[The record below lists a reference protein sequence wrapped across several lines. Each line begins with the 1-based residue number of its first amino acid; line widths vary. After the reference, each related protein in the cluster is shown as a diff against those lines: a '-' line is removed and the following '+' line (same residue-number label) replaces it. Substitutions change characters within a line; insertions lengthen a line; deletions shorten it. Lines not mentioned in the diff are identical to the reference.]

1 MKITSFLPTLV
12 VLSHCLV
19 LRTEVKLTP
28 PEMINRNAKRNLV
41 IKNDHHL
48 DHGHITLEEDQE
60 PADEAKPKAAE
71 PTPVTK
77 LNL

>member
-1 MKITSFLPTLV
+1 
-12 VLSHCLV
+12 
-19 LRTEVKLTP
+19 
-28 PEMINRNAKRNLV
+28 MINRNAKRILV
-41 IKNDHHL
+41 IKNNHHL

-77 LNL
+77 LIVSNICKP